1 MTMPSGGNPPG
12 SLAPGGFAA
21 WQAMTEADAKTMMA
35 GGTKGAFGGAQNAF
49 RFSIQSP
56 LAEQIAI
63 TNSHEIEITQLKDA
77 YRQMILQGEALVFT
91 TPGVYYPS
99 EGIVSVDLI
108 LIGAGGGGGGG
119 KWDTQIGNRQGGS
132 GGGGGGEITATIPAN
147 LLPSSVSI
155 TIYQA
160 GVGGGREAAGSGGGN
175 VLFGNYL
182 IAGGGQGGLGGN
194 GNDHPTPAGGSGLI
208 GGGLGGVGGFTPNT
222 AGGWSNYPGELRGGG
237 GGGGGASSIGGIG
250 GTGGASP
257 GGLPGLNGTAPAE
270 IIATGGGGGG
280 GGYFG
285 SLNGGNGAHPGG
297 GGGGGMGGGINQTG
311 NGGNGGMGKLFIIER
326 KF

>member
-1 MTMPSGGNPPG
+1 MTTPGISAPDGAYVVGSRYGQDVTAESAKALATGG
-12 SLAPGGFAA
+12 AR
-21 WQAMTEADAKTMMA
+21 
-35 GGTKGAFGGAQNAF
+35 GAFGGAQNAF
-49 RFSIQSP
+49 RFNIQSP

-63 TNSHEIEITQLKDA
+63 TNSHEVEITQLKDA

-119 KWDTQIGNRQGGS
+119 KWDLQVGYRQGGS
-132 GGGGGGEITATIPAN
+132 GGGGGGEITASIPAN
-147 LLPSSVSI
+147 LLPSSVNI
-155 TIYQA
+155 TIYQP

-194 GNDHPTPAGGSGLI
+194 GNNHPTPAGGSGLI
-208 GGGLGGVGGFTPNT
+208 GGGFGGVGGFTPNPT
-222 AGGWSNYPGELRGGG
+222 GGWSNYPGELRGGG
-237 GGGGGASSIGGIG
+237 GGGGGGSFTGGTG

-257 GGLPGLNGTAPAE
+257 GGLPSQNGTSPAT

-280 GGYFG
+280 GGWDG
-285 SLNGGNGAHPGG
+285 NLTGGHGGNPGG
-297 GGGGGMGGGINQTG
+297 GGGGGMGGGFDQTG